1 MSADEAADQQ
11 QDATQQGIT
20 EIAVQGFKSLYD
32 EQRIQVR
39 PLTILAGANNS
50 GKSSIMQP
58 LLMMKQTL
66 EVAAYDPGPL
76 HIREPNVHFTSAEQF
91 LSWRRSGRGV
101 PIHLDGAKF
110 TVRLSVRDDETR
122 REEWMKSTFQYR
134 EGRGID
140 IFKVCTSRWPHFPLR
155 PEMELTG
162 DDISEEV
169 RRSVQERIAGMLLT
183 GERVDRIETL
193 RKRCFLTIRASS
205 GDMGAWDGR
214 LYSPFE
220 HCVALV
226 IHVPALRDNPRAYP
240 KVSSDFQHRLQ
251 YEGVFNHY
259 VASIIESWQDAQGI
273 RIKEPTEAPAIAFI
287 QRECSRRLKGLGRAL
302 EMLGLTWTVEARRL
316 NDVEI
321 ELRAARLPKGQE
333 GGAYDLV
340 NVADMGV
347 GVSQVLPAVVALLTA
362 VKGQLVYLEHPER
375 DLHPRA
381 QVALAKLLAD
391 AAMRGVRVVVET
403 HSSLLLLGVQ
413 TLVAEGK
420 LPPDRVALHWFKRG
434 DDGATTVTSADL
446 DEAGAFGD
454 WPEDFADVDLKSQ
467 SRYLDAAELV
477 LWKQARAG
485 K

>member
-1 MSADEAADQQ
+1 MSADESTGQQ
-11 QDATQQGIT
+11 QDDALRGIT

-32 EQRIQVR
+32 EQRIAVR

-58 LLMMKQTL
+58 LLMLKQTL

-91 LSWRRSGRGV
+91 LSWRRSGIGV
-101 PIHLDGAKF
+101 LTHLDGAKF
-110 TVRLSVRDDETR
+110 TVGLVVQDDETQ
-122 REEWMKSTFQYR
+122 REERMKSTFQYR

-140 IFKVCTSRWPHFPLR
+140 IFEVCTSRWPHFPLR

-162 DDISEEV
+162 DEISEEV
-169 RRSVQERIAGMLLT
+169 RRSVPERIADMLLT
-183 GERVDRIETL
+183 GEGVDKIETL

-205 GDMGAWDGR
+205 GDMGAWDDR

-240 KVSSDFQHRLQ
+240 KVGSDFQLRLQ

-259 VASIIESWQDAQGI
+259 VASIIESWQDTQD
-273 RIKEPTEAPAIAFI
+273 
-287 QRECSRRLKGLGRAL
+287 RRLVELGQAL
-302 EMLGLTWTVEARRL
+302 ESLGLTWKIEARRL
-316 NDVEI
+316 NDAEI
-321 ELRAARLPKGQE
+321 ELFAARRPKDQE
-333 GGAYDLV
+333 HAAYDPV
-340 NVADMGV
+340 NIADMGV
-347 GVSQVLPAVVALLTA
+347 GVSQVLPVLVALLTA
-362 VKGQLVYLEHPER
+362 VPGQLVYLEHPER

-391 AAMRGVRVVVET
+391 AAQRGVRVVVET

-413 TLVAEGK
+413 TLVAEGT
-420 LPPDRVALHWFKRG
+420 LPPDLVALHWFKRG
-434 DDGATTVTSADL
+434 EDGATTVTSADL

-454 WPEDFADVDLKSQ
+454 WPEDFGDVELKSE
-467 SRYLDAAELV
+467 SRYLDAAESV
-477 LWKQARAG
+477 LWKQARAS
-485 K
+485 